1 MEIELDLVKAT
12 LQKKKR
18 TTAEDMALDLGF
30 VLTQET
36 RRKTLQNVRAALRK
50 VVDSN
55 GGKRDE
61 IDNEGRQIYTQ
72 RRTTNLHPRISLL
85 S

>member
-18 TTAEDMALDLGF
+18 TTAEEMAADLGF

-36 RRKTLQNVRAALRK
+36 RGRTLQKVRAALRK

-61 IDNEGRQIYTQ
+61 IDNEGRQIYT
-72 RRTTNLHPRISLL
+72 LE
-85 S
+85 

>member
-61 IDNEGRQIYTQ
+61 IDNEGRQIYT
-72 RRTTNLHPRISLL
+72 LE
-85 S
+85 

>member
-18 TTAEDMALDLGF
+18 STAEDMALDLGF

-36 RRKTLQNVRAALRK
+36 RRRTLQKVRAALRK

-61 IDNEGRQIYTQ
+61 INNEGQQIYT
-72 RRTTNLHPRISLL
+72 LE
-85 S
+85 

>member
-1 MEIELDLVKAT
+1 MEIDLDLVKAT

-18 TTAEDMALDLGF
+18 TTAEDMALNLGF

-36 RRKTLQNVRAALRK
+36 RRRTLQKVRAALRK

-61 IDNEGRQIYTQ
+61 INNEGQQIYT
-72 RRTTNLHPRISLL
+72 LE
-85 S
+85 

>member
-36 RRKTLQNVRAALRK
+36 RRTTLQKVRAALRK

-61 IDNEGRQIYTQ
+61 INAEGQQIYT
-72 RRTTNLHPRISLL
+72 LE
-85 S
+85 

>member
-18 TTAEDMALDLGF
+18 STAEDMALDLGF

-36 RRKTLQNVRAALRK
+36 RRRTLQKVRAALRK

-61 IDNEGRQIYTQ
+61 VDNEGRQIYT
-72 RRTTNLHPRISLL
+72 LE
-85 S
+85 

>member
-18 TTAEDMALDLGF
+18 TTAEDMAVDLGF
-30 VLTQET
+30 FFTQET
-36 RRKTLQNVRAALRK
+36 RRRTLQKVRAALRK

-61 IDNEGRQIYTQ
+61 INNEGQQIYT
-72 RRTTNLHPRISLL
+72 LE
-85 S
+85 